1 MKNNRRIVALVL
13 SIAMMVSMIPATV
26 MADEEEEVFPEEI
39 VETGYEPE
47 GEQEEQLP
55 EEQAE
60 DETVPDED
68 GSPADEEVPVEVPE
82 EEPVEEPADI
92 VVDEII
98 DITDIDEVEIP
109 AADDKIPIVN
119 PDPGVI
125 SPSTEVTEYV
135 DETGS
140 PQYLT
145 EEVTSLTGTETALDS
160 GWYIAEGEIDFPVP
174 VDIDG
179 DVKIILADGC
189 DVDAIQ
195 FITADDNDDTIRFYG
210 QSNGNGKIKIS
221 SAGVNDGISMENI
234 YFNGGIVNI
243 SQDSLNEA
251 VLANMV
257 TINRGEVN
265 IICTAA
271 DNDSIN
277 GIQTYSLTMRGGELN
292 VSGFNVGVEGKDT
305 GNLIFA
311 GGELNISGCR
321 CGIYAPVATTVYLI
335 GGKIDISGSET
346 GAGIEAYGNSD
357 VYLGCSSA
365 SDSIKV
371 SSFDVEHDITVDGGK
386 SLKTSD
392 GSIVISAVLTYD
404 EITAISGKTL
414 VRVSEAVTYIDENGV
429 EQSVNDPVYLNG
441 YENSLTAGFYVAAG
455 EMDLDKI
462 SISGDVR
469 IILTNGCEL
478 TLDGFTHTPDSRPGE
493 ASEDILT
500 FYGQEVTELGDKGW
514 GVCKV
519 IGADGPYTAP
529 NMYRPEAGIN
539 ADAVNFFGGYVE
551 INAVAGVQVDNG
563 NVTVDYGVENG
574 YVRIDSDLVGLS
586 SLVPSV
592 CSLKVEEGKLLIMS
606 EDPGDLPPYYGIQG
620 IGSLAT
626 TVNGGFLSVNAHSN
640 YDTAVCGIYAPIKV
654 TGGRVAIAANSS
666 AAGQAVGINADGFI
680 ESGTDVKEYN
690 SVCVTGGDLYV
701 EPISENGSA
710 YGIIAGSDV
719 RFTGGTVRICGS
731 IARILP
737 RDIEVVLGC
746 NTNEDSIRIDDDFTE
761 YDVYRDYPDDS
772 PYDVVDPDPEDPYEG
787 DIVGPTSTPTPTP
800 DPYPWGRGE
809 LTVKIVDGGAVK
821 NGDGKVFFG
830 TVAEENYPGLIGTPL
845 TKAEKPDIRIYGY
858 SVQLNGSIGVK
869 PVIVLPDE
877 AYDDTSARIV
887 FSVGGE
893 DREIPVKD
901 HFDRSMDNYYNY
913 YCSYICN
920 LSAKQMTDVVKISYV
935 SDSGSLEL
943 ADEGDHEFTVLKYA
957 DYIKNNHNVGSH
969 ETNDLVYSLLNYG
982 AKAQK
987 IFKYGDQGAEIE
999 QYLEDHSGDFYN
1011 CPKSITEAGI
1021 DVNDYYSYRSDWANG
1036 IRFYGSSLVLKS
1048 DLRLKLYFE
1057 VDGYDARYIQVS
1069 KGTIEAKGDMV
1080 IVTLE
1085 LDNIKDLMDVIELSI
1100 YPGSGVSSG
1109 SSFKIA
1115 PSRYIAKVLSDD
1127 SSLGSDLNNVCEAL
1141 ALYYRGAKNYGVG

>member
-13 SIAMMVSMIPATV
+13 SIATMVSMIPATV

-47 GEQEEQLP
+47 GEQEELLP

-60 DETVPDED
+60 DEAVPDED

-109 AADDKIPIVN
+109 ASNDKIPIVN

-125 SPSTEVTEYV
+125 SPSTEATEYV

-145 EEVTSLTGTETALDS
+145 EKVTSLTGTETALDS
-160 GWYIAEGEIDFPVP
+160 GWYIAEGEIAFPVP

-189 DVDAIQ
+189 SVNAIQ
-195 FITADDNDDTIRFYG
+195 FITADKDGDTIRFYG
-210 QSNGNGKIKIS
+210 QSEGTGVLSIS
-221 SAGVNDGISMENI
+221 STGVNDGISMENI
-234 YFNGGIVNI
+234 YFNGGTVNVR
-243 SQDSLNEA
+243 QNTLNEA
-251 VLANMV
+251 VQAEMV
-257 TINRGEVN
+257 TINRGKVN
-265 IICTAA
+265 INCTAD
-271 DNDSIN
+271 DNSSIA
-277 GIQTYSLTMRGGELN
+277 GIQTSSLTMCGGELT
-292 VSGFNVGVEGKDT
+292 VSGFNTGIEGT
-305 GNLIFA
+305 NNGNLTFA
-311 GGELNISGCR
+311 GGVLSITDCKF
-321 CGIYAPVATTVYLI
+321 GIVAPVATTVYLI
-335 GGKIDISGSET
+335 GGNIGISGT
-346 GAGIEAYGNSD
+346 DAGIGAYANSD
-357 VYLGCSSA
+357 VYLKCSA
-365 SDSIKV
+365 ATDSITV
-371 SSFDVEHDITVDGGK
+371 SSFDVAHDVTVDGM
-386 SLKTSD
+386 SLKTTD
-392 GSIVISAVLTYD
+392 DSIVVSGVLSPAEIAAV
-404 EITAISGKTL
+404 SGKTL

-429 EQSVNDPVYLNG
+429 EQTVDSPNYLNG
-441 YENSLTAGFYVAAG
+441 YETSLTSGYYVADSELTMG
-455 EMDLDKI
+455 KV
-462 SISGDVR
+462 SISGGVN
-469 IILTNGCEL
+469 IILTNGCKL
-478 TLDGFTHTPDSRPGE
+478 TLDGFTHTPYSRPGE

-551 INAVAGVQVDNG
+551 IDAVAGVQVDNG

-574 YVRIDSDLVGLS
+574 YVRINSDLVGLS

-592 CSLKVEEGKLLIMS
+592 CSLKVEEGELFIMS

-737 RDIEVVLGC
+737 RNIEVVLGC
-746 NTNEDSIRIDDDFTE
+746 NTNEDSIRIDDGFTE

-787 DIVGPTSTPTPTP
+787 DIVGPTTSPEPTITP
-800 DPYPWGRGE
+800 DPYPLGRGE
-809 LTVKIVDGGAVK
+809 LTVKIVDGCAVK

-830 TVAEENYPGLIGTPL
+830 TVAEENYPRLIGTLL

-869 PVIVLPDE
+869 PVIVMPYEVYEDP
-877 AYDDTSARIV
+877 SAKIV

-901 HFDRSMDNYYNY
+901 HFDRSMDNHYNY
-913 YCSYICN
+913 YCSYICS
-920 LSAKQMTDVVKISYV
+920 LSAKQMTDVVNISFV
-935 SDSGSLEL
+935 SDSGLLEL
-943 ADEGDHEFTVLKYA
+943 TYEDGHEFTVLKYA
-957 DYIKNNHNVGSH
+957 DYIKNHYNEGSH
-969 ETNDLVYSLLNYG
+969 ETRDLVYSLLNYG

-987 IFKYGDQGAEIE
+987 FFGYGDKGAAIE
-999 QYLEDHSGDFYN
+999 QYLEDNTGDFYN
-1011 CPKSITEAGI
+1011 CPKNIAEADI
-1021 DVNDYYSYRSDWANG
+1021 QVNDYYSYTGDYTNK
-1036 IRFYGSSLVLKS
+1036 IKFYGSSLVLKS
-1048 DLRLKLYFE
+1048 NLKLKLYFE
-1057 VDGYDARYIQVS
+1057 TNGCDAQYVQTSI
-1069 KGTIEAKGDMV
+1069 GTIEDKGNFV
-1080 IVTLE
+1080 IVTIE
-1085 LDNIKDLMDVIELSI
+1085 LDSVRYLMDDVELKIWPST
-1100 YPGSGVSSG
+1100 GVSSE

-1115 PSRYIAKVLSDD
+1115 PSRYISKIVNN
-1127 SSLGSDLNNVCEAL
+1127 SSYDGSDLRNVCEAL
-1141 ALYYRGAKNYGVG
+1141 ALYYRGAKNYRVD